1 MTVGAPHEA
10 WLEQGWGVTSLAL
23 LGCLTLG
30 TFGAGIILGHL
41 GALGHLLMRL
51 GLRRWSVGHLSRAWR
66 LKHDDAVAALARG
79 LESQSHALA
88 QASHALDSQTALLAS
103 MREHF
108 VALGPAAAQ
117 GLGELREA
125 EAAQVTIGGHL
136 GTLRETLTQTGTS
149 LEEMVFSS
157 NEVVSSIRNLSDAA
171 EETAKSINEMDV
183 SMAQVVSQA
192 NSSSELSEK
201 VSHDAEAGV
210 TAIKQTVEGIDKIK
224 VNNRLAADAIGRL
237 RQCIEEVSTVLSVID
252 DVAEQTNLLALNA
265 AIIAA
270 QAGDHGRGFA
280 VVADEIKAL
289 AERTGTSTQE
299 ISDIILRI
307 QEHSRRVTDVVT
319 TGVADVDAGMQL
331 GQHAEDALQ
340 HVVSSAQR
348 SMVMMRGI
356 AQATI
361 EHAKGAKK
369 INSAM
374 GQVTETMAQIYYA
387 TSEQARGSEVLIGN
401 ISTLQ
406 NTLVQSQETLAQEA
420 RLFMTWTAL
429 CTDVAARAQAVEAR
443 MQDDETAEVL
453 ALAQQLVTSA
463 KAATSSDRPLT
474 AHVAQLEALTARRL

>member
-1 MTVGAPHEA
+1 MAAPAGAWPIE
-10 WLEQGWGVTSLAL
+10 GVSSTQLTLLVCLAL
-23 LGCLTLG
+23 GIFC
-30 TFGAGIILGHL
+30 AGLLAGHL
-41 GALGHLLMRL
+41 GGLGHLLMRL
-51 GLRRWSVGHLSRAWR
+51 GLRRFSVGHMSRAWR
-66 LKHDDAVAALARG
+66 QRHDGAIAALAQG
-79 LESQSHALA
+79 LQSQDYALT
-88 QASHALDSQTALLAS
+88 QAGEALEQQAVVLGHLREQMAS
-103 MREHF
+103 
-108 VALGPAAAQ
+108 LGPAAQ
-117 GLGELREA
+117 TGLTELAEA
-125 EAAQVTIGGHL
+125 EAAQNTIGGHL

-149 LEEMVFSS
+149 LEEMIFSS
-157 NEVVSSIRNLSDAA
+157 NEVVGSIRNLSSAA
-171 EETAKSINEMDV
+171 EQTAVSINEMDV

-237 RQCIEEVSTVLSVID
+237 RQCIDEVSTVLSVID

-348 SMVMMRGI
+348 SMVMMRSI

-374 GQVTETMAQIYYA
+374 SQVTETMAQIYYA
-387 TSEQARGSEVLIGN
+387 TSEQARGSEVVIGN
-401 ISTLQ
+401 ISTMQ
-406 NTLVQSQETLAQEA
+406 NTLVQSQDTLAQEA
-420 RLFMTWTAL
+420 RLFATWQAL
-429 CTDVAARAQAVEAR
+429 CADVTQRAAQATEGEDDPVLMQARQAVAAARAVSPAGR
-443 MQDDETAEVL
+443 TL
-453 ALAQQLVTSA
+453 G
-463 KAATSSDRPLT
+463 
-474 AHVAQLEALTARRL
+474 AHLGELSALTSRRL